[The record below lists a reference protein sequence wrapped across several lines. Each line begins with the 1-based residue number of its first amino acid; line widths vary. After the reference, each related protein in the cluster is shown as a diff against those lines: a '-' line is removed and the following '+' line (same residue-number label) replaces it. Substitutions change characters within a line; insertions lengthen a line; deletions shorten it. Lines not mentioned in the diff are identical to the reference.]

1 MKLKLFHNYMS
12 HFKYSREKLFV
23 EKNSVLNIAKKNK
36 TPFYLYSE
44 KQIEE
49 NYINFAKIFR
59 NINPLICFAAK
70 ANTNISIMRIL
81 GKLGSGADVVSGG
94 ELLKVL
100 KAGIRPSKI
109 VFSGVG
115 KTEEELKL
123 AIKNKILLINVE
135 SESEAILINKI
146 GKKVNKIISIG
157 FRINP
162 NVDAKTHKK
171 ISTGKSEN
179 KFGLSIKNFYSFYKN
194 IRQFKY
200 LKVNAISVHIGS
212 QILSDAPYKK
222 TLDVLSKLITNL
234 NIKLKYVDLGGGFG
248 IQYNKKDKKINLNNY
263 AKLVHNFKKKLNC
276 DIIFEP
282 GRSLVGNT
290 GILVSKI
297 QYIKK
302 GLNKN
307 FIIIDAGMN
316 DFMRTALYD
325 AYHDIVPIIKMKKK
339 NQVPV
344 EFVGPI
350 CETTCKFVKYK
361 KYQKIKEGDF
371 VAITNAGAYGS
382 SLSSNYNTKPLIA
395 EILISKNNFK
405 IIRKKQDLLKLINS

>member
-1 MKLKLFHNYMS
+1 MSQFKYFRKKLFIENT
-12 HFKYSREKLFV
+12 
-23 EKNSVLNIAKKNK
+23 SVLSITKKNK

-44 KQIEE
+44 KQIRE
-49 NYINFAKIFR
+49 NYLNFAKTFK
-59 NINPLICFAAK
+59 NISPLICFAAK
-70 ANTNISIMRIL
+70 ANTNLTIMRTL

-94 ELLKVL
+94 ELLKAL
-100 KAGIRPSKI
+100 KAGIKPNKI

-123 AIKNKILLINVE
+123 AIRKKILLINAE

-146 GKKVNKIISIG
+146 GKKINKIIPIG

-171 ISTGKSEN
+171 ISTGKAEN
-179 KFGLSIKNFYSFYKN
+179 KFGVSIKNFSSFYKN
-194 IRQFKY
+194 IQQFKN
-200 LKVNAISVHIGS
+200 LKIDAVSVHIGS
-212 QILSDAPYKK
+212 QILSDMPYKK
-222 TLDVLSKLITNL
+222 TLDILSKVFKNL

-248 IQYNKKDKKINLNNY
+248 IKYNKKDKQINLNNY
-263 AKLVHNFKKKLNC
+263 AKLVYNFKKKLNC
-276 DIIFEP
+276 NIIFEP

-302 GLNKN
+302 GFNKN

-325 AYHDIVPIIKMKKK
+325 ASHDIVPIIKTNKKSRE
-339 NQVPV
+339 PI

-350 CETTCKFVKYK
+350 CETSCKFSKYK
-361 KYQKIKEGDF
+361 KYQTIKEGDF
-371 VAITNAGAYGS
+371 VAITDVGAYGS

-395 EILISKNNFK
+395 EILTSRNSFK

>member
-1 MKLKLFHNYMS
+1 ML
-12 HFKYSREKLFV
+12 HFKYLKEKLFV
-23 EKNSVLNIAKKNK
+23 ENVSVQNIVKKNK

-44 KQIEE
+44 QQIKT
-49 NYINFAKIFR
+49 NYLNFKKTFK
-59 NINPLICFAAK
+59 NVNPLICFAAK
-70 ANTNISIMRIL
+70 ANTNLTIMKIL
-81 GKLGSGADVVSGG
+81 AKLGSGADVVSGG
-94 ELLKVL
+94 ELLKAL
-100 KAGIRPSKI
+100 KAGIKPNRI

-123 AIKNKILLINVE
+123 AIKKNIL
-135 SESEAILINKI
+135 LINKI
-146 GKKVNKIISIG
+146 GRKINKIIPIG
-157 FRINP
+157 FRLNP

-171 ISTGKSEN
+171 ISTGKAEN
-179 KFGLSIKNFYSFYKN
+179 KFGISIENFSSFYKK
-194 IRQFKY
+194 IKQFKN
-200 LKVNAISVHIGS
+200 LKIDAVSVHIGS
-212 QILSDAPYKK
+212 QIMSDVPYRR
-222 TLDVLSKLITNL
+222 TLDVLSQVIRNL
-234 NIKLKYVDLGGGFG
+234 NIKLKYIDLGGGFG
-248 IQYNKKDKKINLNNY
+248 ISYSKKDKQINLNNY
-263 AKLVHNFKKKLNC
+263 AKLVYNFKKKLNC
-276 DIIFEP
+276 NIIFEP

-325 AYHDIVPIIKMKKK
+325 ASHDIVPIIKTNKKSRE
-339 NQVPV
+339 PI

-350 CETTCKFVKYK
+350 CETSCKFSKYK
-361 KYQKIKEGDF
+361 IYQTIKEGDF
-371 VAITNAGAYGS
+371 VAITDVGAYGS

-395 EILISKNNFK
+395 EILTSRNSFK

>member
-1 MKLKLFHNYMS
+1 MS
-12 HFKYSREKLFV
+12 HFKYFKKKLFI
-23 EKNSVLNIAKKNK
+23 EKASVLNIAKKNK
-36 TPFYLYSE
+36 TPFYLYSS

-59 NINPLICFAAK
+59 NVNPLICFAAK
-70 ANTNISIMRIL
+70 ANTNLTIMRML

-94 ELLKVL
+94 ELLKAL
-100 KAGIRPSKI
+100 KAGIKPQKI

-115 KTEEELKL
+115 KTEDELKL

-179 KFGLSIKNFYSFYKN
+179 KFGVSIKSFSSFYKN
-194 IRQFKY
+194 IKQFKH
-200 LKVNAISVHIGS
+200 LKINAVSVHIGS
-212 QILSDAPYKK
+212 QILSDTPYKK
-222 TLDVLSKLITNL
+222 TLDVLLKVIRDL

-248 IQYNKKDKKINLNNY
+248 IKYKKKDKQVNLNNY
-263 AKLVHNFKKKLNC
+263 AKLVHDFKNKLNC
-276 DIIFEP
+276 NIIFEP

-302 GLNKN
+302 GSNKN

-325 AYHDIVPIIKMKKK
+325 ASHDIVPVIRTNKKR
-339 NQVPV
+339 QEPI

-350 CETTCKFVKYK
+350 CETTCKFVKYE
-361 KYQKIKEGDF
+361 KYQKLKEGDF
-371 VAITNAGAYGS
+371 VAITNVGAYGS
-382 SLSSNYNTKPLIA
+382 SLSSNYNTKPLVA
-395 EILISKNNFK
+395 EILASKNNFK

>member
-1 MKLKLFHNYMS
+1 MSHLKYYKGKLFI
-12 HFKYSREKLFV
+12 EKS
-23 EKNSVLNIAKKNK
+23 SVLNIARKNK

-44 KQIEE
+44 KQIKE
-49 NYINFAKIFR
+49 NYLNFAKIFR
-59 NINPLICFAAK
+59 GINPLICFAAK
-70 ANTNISIMRIL
+70 ANTNLIIMRIL

-94 ELLKVL
+94 ELLKAL
-100 KAGIRPSKI
+100 KAGIKANKI

-123 AIKNKILLINVE
+123 AIRKKILLINVE

-146 GKKVNKIISIG
+146 GKKINKIIPIG
-157 FRINP
+157 FRLNP
-162 NVDAKTHKK
+162 NIDAKTHKK

-179 KFGLSIKNFYSFYKN
+179 KFGVSIKDFSSFYKK
-194 IRQFKY
+194 IEQFKN
-200 LKVNAISVHIGS
+200 LRINALSVHIGS
-212 QILSDAPYKK
+212 QILSDAPFKK
-222 TLDVLSKLITNL
+222 TLDVLSKVIRDL

-248 IQYNKKDKKINLNNY
+248 IKYNKTDKQINLNNY

-276 DIIFEP
+276 SIIFEP

-302 GLNKN
+302 GSNKN

-325 AYHDIVPIIKMKKK
+325 VNHNIVPIIKK
-339 NQVPV
+339 NQMNKIPI

-361 KYQKIKEGDF
+361 HYQKIEEGDF
-371 VAITNAGAYGS
+371 VAITDVGAYGS

-395 EILISKNNFK
+395 EILASKNSFK